1 MRAVT
6 RQETTAVML
15 DAELYDKQL
24 NKIDPSDSHAAV
36 CREVRDASVIP
47 PPTIGGLWGGE
58 RQIFHG
64 VLPHPLAVF
73 Q

>member
-15 DAELYDKQL
+15 DAELYDKHL
-24 NKIDPSDSHAAV
+24 HIVDPSDSHAAV

-47 PPTIGGLWGGE
+47 PPKIDG
-58 RQIFHG
+58 
-64 VLPHPLAVF
+64 
-73 Q
+73 